1 MGILPKH
8 TTPRRVHY
16 LLREDLK
23 YMDKITKEVTLIG
36 KKNINTLDELEVN
49 LTETKENLDKCIRE
63 RRCIYNKVKRIKDPV
78 LSSLHQQDIA
88 ELTQEIKT
96 LRNEVKLYESIKERS
111 VLMKQK
117 LKLVNEDEKRK
128 EKEQWTMEDKQQI
141 R

>member
-1 MGILPKH
+1 M
-8 TTPRRVHY
+8 
-16 LLREDLK
+16 
-23 YMDKITKEVTLIG
+23 
-36 KKNINTLDELEVN
+36 
-49 LTETKENLDKCIRE
+49 
-63 RRCIYNKVKRIKDPV
+63 

-117 LKLVNEDEKRK
+117 MKLVNEDERRK

>member
-1 MGILPKH
+1 M
-8 TTPRRVHY
+8 
-16 LLREDLK
+16 
-23 YMDKITKEVTLIG
+23 
-36 KKNINTLDELEVN
+36 
-49 LTETKENLDKCIRE
+49 
-63 RRCIYNKVKRIKDPV
+63 

>member
-1 MGILPKH
+1 MGQLQY
-8 TTPRRVHY
+8 TRT
-16 LLREDLK
+16 
-23 YMDKITKEVTLIG
+23 
-36 KKNINTLDELEVN
+36 
-49 LTETKENLDKCIRE
+49 
-63 RRCIYNKVKRIKDPV
+63 KDPM
-78 LSSLHQQDIA
+78 LCSLHQQDIA
-88 ELTQEIKT
+88 ELTHEIKT

>member
-1 MGILPKH
+1 ML
-8 TTPRRVHY
+8 
-16 LLREDLK
+16 
-23 YMDKITKEVTLIG
+23 
-36 KKNINTLDELEVN
+36 
-49 LTETKENLDKCIRE
+49 C
-63 RRCIYNKVKRIKDPV
+63 
-78 LSSLHQQDIA
+78 SQHQQDIA

-96 LRNEVKLYESIKERS
+96 FRNEVKLYESIKERS

>member
-1 MGILPKH
+1 M
-8 TTPRRVHY
+8 
-16 LLREDLK
+16 
-23 YMDKITKEVTLIG
+23 
-36 KKNINTLDELEVN
+36 
-49 LTETKENLDKCIRE
+49 
-63 RRCIYNKVKRIKDPV
+63 

-117 LKLVNEDEKRK
+117 LKLVNEDERRK